1 MKSLPIPRRPRVPAY
16 AALLLAALG
25 ALGVI
30 ADAYLRGHSAAPSA
44 AGAPHHDI
52 NTQAQLRL
60 ATDATTPIRTD
71 SRRAQ
76 TYEQP

>member
-1 MKSLPIPRRPRVPAY
+1 MNDPPTQKHSRLPAR

-30 ADAYLRGHSAAPSA
+30 ADAYLRGHSAPPIA
-44 AGAPHHDI
+44 ADAPHHGID
-52 NTQAQLRL
+52 TQAQPRL